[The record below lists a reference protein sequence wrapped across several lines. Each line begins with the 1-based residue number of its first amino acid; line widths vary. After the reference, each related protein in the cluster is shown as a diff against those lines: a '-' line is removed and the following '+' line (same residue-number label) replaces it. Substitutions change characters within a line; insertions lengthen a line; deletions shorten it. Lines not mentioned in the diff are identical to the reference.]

1 MYTYLKVKCSE
12 KNWNKE
18 EQKMIGNV
26 NLHTTVTFKLFFL
39 SLLIFILY
47 DMHKAL
53 EGPPFQRL
61 KYEELMRDK

>member
-1 MYTYLKVKCSE
+1 
-12 KNWNKE
+12 
-18 EQKMIGNV
+18 MIGNV

-53 EGPPFQRL
+53 EGPTFQTKIWRTYARQM
-61 KYEELMRDK
+61 KKSKR